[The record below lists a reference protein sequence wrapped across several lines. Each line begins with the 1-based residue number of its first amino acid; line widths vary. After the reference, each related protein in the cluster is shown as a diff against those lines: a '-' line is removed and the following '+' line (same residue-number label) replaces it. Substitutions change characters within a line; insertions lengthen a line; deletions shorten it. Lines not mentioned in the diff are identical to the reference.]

1 MNKINVN
8 GKEIIIKVH
17 EFEGN
22 QTSEQYMK
30 QIYSALNKIGVNEK
44 FITIE
49 SNEEFSKLT
58 WTINNKKLEFT
69 CSSQK
74 EERLN
79 LGSISQAIQ
88 EDVRQIKRGIK
99 DLNLVMKQYEKEEEN
114 KSKNQKKGIL
124 SYSQELEQDAL
135 NSIKNTQNIS
145 ITSTTQA
152 KMIISEI
159 KLKYKN
165 YSDYSLLPEKD
176 RDLLRKAYL
185 YIGVMVKF

>member
-1 MNKINVN
+1 MNKININ
-8 GKEIIIKVH
+8 GKEIIIKTHV
-17 EFEGN
+17 FEGN
-22 QTSEQYMK
+22 QTQEQYIN
-30 QIYSALNKIGVNEK
+30 QIYSALNKIGVTQK
-44 FITIE
+44 FITILSNDE
-49 SNEEFSKLT
+49 SSKIS
-58 WTINNKKLEFT
+58 WTINNQKFEFI

-79 LGSISQAIQ
+79 LGAIAQAIQ

-99 DLNLVMKQYEKEEEN
+99 DINLVMKQYIQEKEN
-114 KSKNQKKGIL
+114 KNNFKKKGIL
-124 SYSQELEQDAL
+124 SYSEEIEEDAL
-135 NSIKNTQNIS
+135 NSLKNQEKII

-165 YSDYSLLPEKD
+165 FSDYSLLPEKD

-185 YIGVMVKF
+185 YIGVIVKF

>member
-1 MNKINVN
+1 MSKININ
-8 GKEIIIKVH
+8 GKEITIKHH

-22 QTSEQYMK
+22 QTEEQYIK
-30 QIYSALNKIGVNEK
+30 QIYSALSKIGVTEK
-44 FITIE
+44 FITIT
-49 SNEEFSKLT
+49 SSKDSSKIT
-58 WTINNKKLEFT
+58 WTINNQKFEFI

-79 LGSISQAIQ
+79 LGAIAQAIQ

-99 DLNLVMKQYEKEEEN
+99 DINLVMKQYKKEEEN
-114 KSKNQKKGIL
+114 KPISQRKGIW
-124 SYSQELEQDAL
+124 SYSDNIEEDAL
-135 NSIKNTQNIS
+135 SSLKDQEKII

-159 KLKYKN
+159 KEKYKN
-165 YSDYSLLPEKD
+165 FSDYSLLPEKD

-185 YIGVMVKF
+185 YIGVIVKF